1 MEQDL
6 ALESVR
12 VTEAAALA
20 CARLMGQGD
29 EHLAYYSAVEAMSK
43 ALKNLP
49 IKGTIAIGAGEPE
62 DSPQLYGGE
71 QIGSG
76 DFPEVEIALNPLEG
90 TTICA
95 TGGPNSISVVAI
107 GKKGSFFPCPDVYM
121 EKIAVGPK
129 ARGVIDLNLSPAENL
144 KNIADALGCYI
155 EDLTVV
161 ILNRPRHQELIQQV
175 RGAGARIKLIGD
187 GDVSAAIATA
197 LKGSGVDI
205 LMGIGGAKQGVLA
218 AAALKC
224 LKGDI
229 QGRLCPQPGSDI
241 PGPYLDKVLTIDDLV
256 KGENISFAATGIT
269 DGDMLKGVRFF
280 SGGAHT
286 YSLVMSSQ
294 YRTIRFIETDHY
306 LPY

>member
-1 MEQDL
+1 MVQDL

-29 EHLAYYSAVEAMSK
+29 EHSAYYNAVEAMSK
-43 ALKNLP
+43 AVMNLP
-49 IKGTIAIGAGEPE
+49 MKGTITIGAGEPE
-62 DSPQLYGGE
+62 DTSQLYTGE
-71 QIGSG
+71 HIGTS
-76 DFPEVEIALNPLEG
+76 DFPEVEVALNPLEG

-107 GKKGSFFPCPDVYM
+107 GEKGSFFPCPDLYM

-129 ARGVIDLNLSPAENL
+129 AEGVIDLNISPAENL
-144 KNIADALGCYI
+144 KNVADALGCYI

-161 ILNRPRHQELIQQV
+161 ILHRPRHQELIQQV
-175 RGAGARIKLIGD
+175 REAGARIKLIGD

-197 LKGSGVDI
+197 LKSSGVDI
-205 LMGIGGAKQGVLA
+205 LMGTGGAKQGVLA

-229 QGRLCPQPGSDI
+229 QGRLCPPPGGEADS
-241 PGPYLDKVLTIDDLV
+241 PHLGKVLTIDDLV
-256 KGENISFAATGIT
+256 KGEDISFAATGIT

-280 SGGAHT
+280 SGGTHT
-286 YSLVMSSQ
+286 YSLVMRSQ

>member
-1 MEQDL
+1 MAQDL

-29 EHLAYYSAVEAMSK
+29 EHLAYYNAVEAMSK
-43 ALKNLP
+43 ALIGLP
-49 IKGTIAIGAGEPE
+49 MKGTIAIGTGEPE
-62 DSPQLYGGE
+62 DTPQLYTGQ
-71 QIGSG
+71 QIGTG
-76 DFPEVEIALNPLEG
+76 DSPVVEVALNPLEG

-95 TGGPNSISVVAI
+95 TGGINSIAVIAI
-107 GKKGSFFPCPDVYM
+107 SEKGSFFSCSDVYM

-129 ARGVIDLNLSPAENL
+129 AQGAIDITLSPAENL
-144 KNIADALGCYI
+144 KNVADALGCYI

-175 RGAGARIKLIGD
+175 REAGARIKLIGD

-218 AAALKC
+218 AVALKC
-224 LKGDI
+224 LNGDI
-229 QGRLCPQPGSDI
+229 QGRLCLPPGSENAS
-241 PGPYLDKVLTIDDLV
+241 PYSEKILTTDDLV
-256 KGENISFAATGIT
+256 KGETISFAATGIT

-286 YSLVMSSQ
+286 SSVVMHSPH
-294 YRTIRFIETDHY
+294 RTIRFIDTSHY

>member
-1 MEQDL
+1 
-6 ALESVR
+6 
-12 VTEAAALA
+12 
-20 CARLMGQGD
+20 
-29 EHLAYYSAVEAMSK
+29 
-43 ALKNLP
+43 LKNLP

-294 YRTIRFIETDHY
+294 YRTIRFVETDHY

>member
-1 MEQDL
+1 MGPDL
-6 ALESVR
+6 SLESVR

-29 EHLAYYSAVEAMSK
+29 EHLAYYKAVEAMDK
-43 ALKNLP
+43 AVKNLP
-49 IKGTIAIGAGEPE
+49 IKGTIVLGAGEPE
-62 DSPQLYGGE
+62 DTPRLYTGE
-71 QIGSG
+71 QIGTG
-76 DFPEVEIALNPLEG
+76 DTPELEVALNPLEG

-95 TGGPNSISVVAI
+95 TGGPNSIAVI
-107 GKKGSFFPCPDVYM
+107 TLGEKGSFFSCPDIYM

-129 ARGVIDLNLSPAENL
+129 ARGSIDLNLPPAENL

-161 ILNRPRHQELIQQV
+161 ILNRPRHQKLIQQV
-175 RGAGARIKLIGD
+175 RETGARIKLIGD

-197 LKGSGVDI
+197 LKNSGVDV

-224 LKGDI
+224 LQGDF
-229 QGRLCPQPGSDI
+229 QGRLCPRPDKEISI
-241 PGPYLDKVLTIDDLV
+241 PCVDKVLTIADLV
-256 KGENISFAATGIT
+256 KGKDINFAATGIT
-269 DGDMLKGVRFF
+269 DGDMIKGVRFF

-286 YSLVMSSQ
+286 YSLVMHSLS
-294 YRTIRFIETDHY
+294 RTVRFIETDHY
-306 LPY
+306 LS